1 MKENLIQ
8 VFTEYTN
15 TLEQQIAALEA
26 RIAHLEE
33 LLAAKEGD
41 VTPVE
46 GVLSD
51 EEHVDFPINELE
63 NDNIEIVLDPS
74 SDEEVVDTSVT
85 ETTIENEVKED
96 VPTEPIIEEPI
107 VVEPVKDESTK
118 EVSVIEVAEPVVEQT
133 PDTHIEEKTTEV
145 IVEDKPAK
153 VEATKIASAPTA
165 ISAPTVTDIR
175 QAISLG
181 DRFLFQRELFAGNG
195 ELMQQTLDHL
205 NKLDTLD
212 EALEYLSDNFD
223 WEKDSNTFSLFE
235 IVLKRRFN

>member
-33 LLAAKEGD
+33 LLVAKEGD

-46 GVLSD
+46 GVQSD
-51 EEHVDFPINELE
+51 EEHVDFPINEF
-63 NDNIEIVLDPS
+63 EIVLVPS

-96 VPTEPIIEEPI
+96 VPAEPIIEEPI
-107 VVEPVKDESTK
+107 VVEPVKDDSTK

-133 PDTHIEEKTTEV
+133 PDTHIEENTTEV

>member
-46 GVLSD
+46 GVQSD

-107 VVEPVKDESTK
+107 VVE
-118 EVSVIEVAEPVVEQT
+118 QT
-133 PDTHIEEKTTEV
+133 PDTHIEENPTEV

-153 VEATKIASAPTA
+153 VEATKIASAPTS